1 MQIHAELFGE
11 PYFNILGLAVT
22 NTLILAIFCS
32 LVFLGFFLF
41 GFRKKEM
48 IPNKIQNFCE
58 FILESLFNLF
68 ESMGGSKEKTKDV
81 FPLAATL
88 FIFILIN
95 NLLEVVPG
103 VGVFNFL
110 RSPSSDLHFTLAL
123 AIFSIGAIHLS
134 AINSL
139 GLINYSKKFINL
151 ENPIMFFAGILELLG
166 EFTKML
172 SLSVRL
178 FGNLFAGKI
187 LLIIITLIIPLIF
200 PLPFLGLEIFVGI
213 IQALIFSS
221 LIVVFYALTTSEEY

>member
-1 MQIHAELFGE
+1 MHIHVELSGE
-11 PYFNILGLAVT
+11 PYLNILGLAIT
-22 NTLILAIFCS
+22 NTLILAVFCS
-32 LVFLGFFLF
+32 LVFLGLFLF
-41 GFRKKEM
+41 GLKKKDM
-48 IPNKIQNFCE
+48 VPGKLQNFFE
-58 FILESLFNLF
+58 FILESLLNLF

-88 FIFILIN
+88 FIFILIS

-103 VGVFNFL
+103 VGVFDFL

-123 AIFSIGAIHLS
+123 AIFSVGVIHFS
-134 AINSL
+134 AISSL
-139 GLINYSKKFINL
+139 GPVNYSKKFINL
-151 ENPIMFFAGILELLG
+151 QNPIMFFVGILELLS

-172 SLSVRL
+172 SLGVRL

-187 LLIIITLIIPLIF
+187 LLIIITLMIPLIF

-221 LIVVFYALTTSEEY
+221 LIVVFYAFTTAEEH

>member
-1 MQIHAELFGE
+1 MQIHAELSGE
-11 PYFNILGLAVT
+11 PYLNILGLGIT
-22 NTLILAIFCS
+22 NTLILAVFCS
-32 LVFLGFFLF
+32 LIFLGFFLF
-41 GFRKKEM
+41 SFNKKEI
-48 IPNKIQNFCE
+48 IPGKLQNFCE
-58 FILESLFNLF
+58 MVLESLLGLF

-103 VGVFNFL
+103 VGVFTFL

-123 AIFSIGAIHLS
+123 AIFSVGAIHLS
-134 AINSL
+134 AVSGL
-139 GLINYSKKFINL
+139 GIVNYSKKFINL
-151 ENPIMFFAGILELLG
+151 HNPIMFFVGILELLS
-166 EFTKML
+166 EFTKIL

-187 LLIIITLIIPLIF
+187 LLIIITLMIPLIF

-221 LIVVFYALTTSEEY
+221 LIVVFYAFTTSEEH